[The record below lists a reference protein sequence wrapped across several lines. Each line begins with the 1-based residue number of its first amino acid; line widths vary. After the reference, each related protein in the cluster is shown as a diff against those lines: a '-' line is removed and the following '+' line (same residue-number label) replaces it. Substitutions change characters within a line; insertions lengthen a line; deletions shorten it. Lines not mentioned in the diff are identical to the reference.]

1 MLITRSFLKIIDF
14 CKKVMKLRLAR
25 LIIVLTG
32 FCASIIKKVV
42 IICSRTSRFDQR
54 VWYLSRQWN
63 FLGRE
68 SQDRGNQKVMVRFG

>member
-1 MLITRSFLKIIDF
+1 M
-14 CKKVMKLRLAR
+14 RLAR

-32 FCASIIKKVV
+32 FCTSIIKKVV

-54 VWYLSRQWN
+54 VLCRCRQLD

-68 SQDRGNQKVMVRFG
+68 SQDRGNQKVMV